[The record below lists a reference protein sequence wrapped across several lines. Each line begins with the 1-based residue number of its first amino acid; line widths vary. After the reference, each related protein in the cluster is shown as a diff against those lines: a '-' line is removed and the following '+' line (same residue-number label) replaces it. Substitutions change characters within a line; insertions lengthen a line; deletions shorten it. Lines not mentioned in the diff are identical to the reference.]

1 MSYHFVDISES
12 GAVLSVKNRQ
22 FVCRSKDGNSRSV
35 PLEDVGAV
43 LVTAFS
49 ALLHNSFLAGAGAAG
64 IPVVLCERFKPV
76 SIVLPVSR
84 GGDTLLTRAQ
94 IAAPARLRKAVWE
107 DTLAAKLANQ
117 YTLLETLCPCKAS
130 LLASFRACAARR
142 DAAREGNCA
151 RIYWAAISAFLEAPA
166 FRREQAGDGLNRLLN
181 YGYGVLL
188 TRVLQKTLAGGLD
201 PMYGVG
207 HAVRERAAPLAYDL
221 MEPFRPAIDA
231 GVVRWAQSCST
242 EGRPLDVTPAFKQ
255 MVHDLLQ
262 NRHPLKNGPSL
273 SLDHAL
279 DRTVRSLRAAFL
291 SGKPSDY
298 TPWIRKSSKWAG

>member
-1 MSYHFVDISES
+1 MSYHFVDIAES
-12 GAVLSVKNRQ
+12 GALLSVKNRQ
-22 FVCRSKDGNSRSV
+22 LVCRSKDGSSRSV

-64 IPVVLCERFKPV
+64 IPVVICERFKPV
-76 SIVLPVSR
+76 SIVLPVTR

-94 IAAPARLRKAVWE
+94 IAASARLRNALWE
-107 DTLAAKLANQ
+107 STLDAKLENQ
-117 YTLLETLCPCKAS
+117 YALLGS
-130 LLASFRACAARR
+130 LVRNEPVLGTFRANAARR

-151 RIYWAAISAFLEAPA
+151 RIYWGGLSGFLGDAA
-166 FRREQAGDGLNRLLN
+166 FRRDQTGDGLNSLLN

-231 GVVRWAQSCST
+231 GVVRWAKACASD
-242 EGRPLDVTPAFKQ
+242 GRPLDVTPDFKQ
-255 MVHDLLQ
+255 MAHGLLQ
-262 NRHPLKNGPSL
+262 NRHPAKNGPAL
-273 SLDHAL
+273 TLDHAIE
-279 DRTVRSLRAAFL
+279 RTIHSLKEAFL
-291 SGKPSDY
+291 SGRPSDY
-298 TPWIRKSSKWAG
+298 KPWIRKSSKWAG